1 MDKRK
6 QIELEKRILTDSI
19 RHAVLINCLD
29 QNSTVM
35 IGLFKQKEKYAF
47 NRMKKSTDLFLKQ
60 TVKGVDQTFI
70 DTMDEWSG
78 ALLTFLDAIV
88 VGDDLGELDKRLN
101 AFNEYYK
108 EIYKDG
114 KVWKKEDI
122 NVKQE

>member
-1 MDKRK
+1 
-6 QIELEKRILTDSI
+6 
-19 RHAVLINCLD
+19 
-29 QNSTVM
+29 M

-78 ALLTFLDAIV
+78 ALLTFLDAIIV
-88 VGDDLGELDKRLN
+88 SDDLGELDKRLN
-101 AFNEYYK
+101 AFSKWYE
-108 EIYKDG
+108 EVYKDG